1 MYSLSAFQFQFRFQ
15 LPVVDLP
22 LERIHFH
29 LIFPIFHF
37 HITLD
42 FVLALGLT
50 QIWSAIWMYL
60 LLERGHKGSS
70 ILSSLFC
77 VLGWP
82 GLPLWWPQDVALVS
96 CCVFCFRFFFFFF
109 VFYLTK
115 VFLTLFLEVFL
126 LLVFEIFSLFIW
138 GLCVNFVLLLKFFFF
153 LCCCLT
159 LCCCCCDKPKGAKRH
174 DDDVLISL
182 LAFHSMTPRCVCSS
196 QIYLYP
202 EVRLAE

>member
-1 MYSLSAFQFQFRFQ
+1 
-15 LPVVDLP
+15 
-22 LERIHFH
+22 
-29 LIFPIFHF
+29 
-37 HITLD
+37 
-42 FVLALGLT
+42 
-50 QIWSAIWMYL
+50 MYL

-96 CCVFCFRFFFFFF
+96 CCVFCFRFFFFLF

-126 LLVFEIFSLFIW
+126 LLVFEISSLFIW

-153 LCCCLT
+153 YVVASLCVVAAAISQRGLSDTTTTTTTCLSLSPHFSLDDAT
-159 LCCCCCDKPKGAKRH
+159 LRVFLTDLSLSRSATSRIKKEKKENDKKNW
-174 DDDVLISL
+174 SL
-182 LAFHSMTPRCVCSS
+182 VKKF
-196 QIYLYP
+196 YLLW
-202 EVRLAE
+202 VSFF